1 MGTPDHVSGIPD
13 PYDNQFKCWN
23 EESREFSQ
31 GDEVVPVGIARTY
44 AVRLNSTPGHPARFL
59 WVQDLKITAVMAH
72 QPIVQKSV
80 FNKWGDFLGEG
91 GEVLQEP
98 GDGPVGEAMKPLME
112 MLNVRV
118 PDASPLP
125 EAMRPDL
132 ECPQCGAKYFGA
144 DGRRPD
150 ESYECCNEE
159 CKGMWGTG
167 CWHCHH
173 PKFFENRI
181 DPEDEDNYFDDEL
194 EDSEEVSAFSGEIK
208 IWNFPIRRDCI
219 VRVDLPIDVTAKEAE
234 RFAWFV
240 KSLVIK

>member
-1 MGTPDHVSGIPD
+1 MGTPDIVGGILD

-23 EESREFSQ
+23 EESRDFQQ
-31 GDEVVPVGIARTY
+31 GDEVAMIGIARTY
-44 AVRLNSTPGHPARFL
+44 AVRLRAPQDHPPRFL
-59 WVQDLKITAVMAH
+59 WVQDLKITATMAH

-80 FNKWGDFLGEG
+80 FNKWGDYLGLG
-91 GEVLQEP
+91 GEDLQEP
-98 GDGPVGEAMKPLME
+98 GDGPVGEAMKPLVD
-112 MLNVRV
+112 MLNITV

-132 ECPQCGAKYFGA
+132 ECPQCGALYFGE

-150 ESYECCNEE
+150 ESFECCNEA
-159 CKGMWGTG
+159 CKGEWGTG

-173 PKFFENRI
+173 PKFFEDRI
-181 DPEDEDNYFDDEL
+181 DPEDEGNYDD
-194 EDSEEVSAFSGEIK
+194 DDDDADEVDAFSGEVR

-219 VRVDLPIDVTAKEAE
+219 VRIDLPIDVTAKEAE
-234 RFAWFV
+234 RLAWFV